1 MVIHDRSYSRWKG
14 DRSTPVPAAA
24 LVMQAGIRRGVATL
38 FRRKLPAVGLLM
50 ASFGPFLFFLGVI
63 YVRAYI
69 LGNLDQYPDAAEWAQ
84 DDEIVSW
91 TTANPEW
98 VYSYMFM
105 AQWVF
110 VAIACVLLGAPLIA
124 EDRRANAL
132 ELYLSRPVTA
142 REYLLGKLGAIAA
155 FLAAITVIP
164 AAVLILAQISVSW
177 NDGAEL
183 LRLLELLLRTLVA
196 GAVWVAIPALTIT
209 TASSLTDRAR
219 NAAILWLGVV
229 FMLEFV
235 VSNILREVFNAD
247 GFWLLQF
254 GFNIRQVINAVLGNE
269 VDLVTSVPTWASV
282 LVLAGWVVLCLR
294 VLRARVRPVEV
305 VA

>member
-24 LVMQAGIRRGVATL
+24 LVLQAGIRRGVATL

-69 LGNLDQYPDAAEWAQ
+69 LGNLDQYPAFAEWAQ
-84 DDEIVSW
+84 DDELAAM

-98 VYSYMFM
+98 VYNYMFL

-142 REYLLGKLGAIAA
+142 RQYLLGKLGAIAV
-155 FLAAITVIP
+155 FVAAVTVVP

-183 LRLLELLLRTLVA
+183 LRLVELLLRTLLA
-196 GAVWVAIPALTIT
+196 GAVWVAIPSLTIT

-254 GFNIRQVINAVLGNE
+254 GFNVRQVINAVLGND
-269 VDLVTSVPTWASV
+269 VDLVTTVPVWASA